1 MISHK
6 DEALKALAHVHAR
19 LSSEEPLDSL
29 ARRLLLATIEHAQA
43 EVENIQELKRER
55 RTSKPIQSA

>member
-1 MISHK
+1 MISRK
-6 DEALKALAHVHAR
+6 AEALKALAHVHAR
-19 LSSEEPLDSL
+19 LSSPEPLDPL